1 MTNWKICLAVGVLLV
16 KAYTAEAQYFARNS
30 VQLPSIGWVS
40 MDSSFAVNQVKWGL
54 NDQIQIGTGYARDIW
69 DLKLWWTNET
79 AVGFA
84 GVNIPGELS
93 SRIAVTLQGSTG
105 LKYNFQTE
113 RKRPF
118 VGLMIEVFQIFN
130 TQDQS
135 LYPYVMSSLT
145 WAAIRPHVGFEW
157 VFSSDMSVEMQV
169 GYVGML
175 NFADPMR
182 HSVMARFAYRLYF

>member
-1 MTNWKICLAVGVLLV
+1 MNWKFGLVLLCV
-16 KAYTAEAQYFARNS
+16 FLKIQESKAQYFARNS
-30 VQLPSIGWVS
+30 VQLPSFGWMS
-40 MDSSFAVNQVKWGL
+40 MDSSFAINDVIWGL

-69 DLKLWWTNET
+69 DLKLWWINET

-105 LKYNFQTE
+105 LKYNFHTE

-118 VGLMIEVFQIFN
+118 VGLMVEVFQIFN
-130 TQDQS
+130 TQEQG

-145 WAAIRPHVGFEW
+145 WAALRPHVGFEW
-157 VFSSDMSVEMQV
+157 IFSGDMSVEIQA
-169 GYVGML
+169 GYVGLL
-175 NFADPMR
+175 NFEDPWR
-182 HSVMARFAYRLYF
+182 HSFMARFAYRLYF